1 MRASE
6 FITEGNDQEFHTGG
20 SLGLPF
26 PGTYE
31 QEYDKF
37 KSKGP
42 RRITAMTNEALDSS
56 YPYEFKNNAYYFT
69 TDAGEEYKVVLKGDK
84 KVEVSFMARG
94 ENDQPKDDIT
104 GTGDSRKVFGTVINI
119 VKDYVGQNQ
128 PDILLFAADN
138 SEPSRVRLYNMLA
151 SQASKALPGYEFAKA
166 MKGGMFT
173 TFYLTRDG
181 INVPKLDTAKNLAG
195 RALDKIAED

>member
-56 YPYEFKNNAYYFT
+56 YEYHDSEQNPGNDFYFDT
-69 TDAGEEYKVVLKGDK
+69 EDGQEYKV
-84 KVEVSFMARG
+84 EF
-94 ENDQPKDDIT
+94 
-104 GTGDSRKVFGTVINI
+104 
-119 VKDYVGQNQ
+119 
-128 PDILLFAADN
+128 DN
-138 SEPSRVRLYNMLA
+138 V
-151 SQASKALPGYEFAKA
+151 
-166 MKGGMFT
+166 
-173 TFYLTRDG
+173 
-181 INVPKLDTAKNLAG
+181 
-195 RALDKIAED
+195 